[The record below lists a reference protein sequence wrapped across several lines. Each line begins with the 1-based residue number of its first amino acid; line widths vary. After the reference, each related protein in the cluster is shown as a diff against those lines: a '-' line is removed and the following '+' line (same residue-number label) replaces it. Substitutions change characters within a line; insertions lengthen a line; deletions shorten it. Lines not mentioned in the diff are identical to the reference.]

1 MAAKKTENTNN
12 TKKTQT
18 KKTTAKKQ
26 TSKKQTEPKKSNSTA
41 VFLII
46 ILILLGFIAY
56 TYRDR
61 LQVAYQW
68 AINAINEQN
77 AKSAADNN
85 KKNNKIAKNNK
96 KNDKK
101 SPLEKSIEKLDKKTV
116 NPTTTT
122 TIKTKKFEK
131 VTTTTTTVRKITT
144 TTSTTTTVKKAATTT
159 TVTSTTVKKAAVT
172 TTVAVQSKYH
182 TVKVYFTKIT
192 DDKLYLCTVNR
203 SVDYKDAPLTETLN
217 MLLQGPTS
225 SEDNQDIVTNIPTG
239 TRLLGATVKNGI
251 AYLNFSSEFENNH
264 YGKEATIYQLEQIV
278 YTATEFGNVD
288 KVQFLIEGKR
298 TDYLGGEGIIIGE
311 PLGRKNF

>member
-12 TKKTQT
+12 T

-26 TSKKQTEPKKSNSTA
+26 TSKKQTEPKKNNSTA

-77 AKSAADNN
+77 AKSAADN

-144 TTSTTTTVKKAATTT
+144 TTSTTTTVRKQSTTT
-159 TVTSTTVKKAAVT
+159 IAPVT
-172 TTVAVQSKYH
+172 TTVARQTTTTTTVMKAKYH
-182 TVKVYFTKIT
+182 TAKVYFTKIT
-192 DDKLYLCTVNR
+192 DDKLYLCSVNR

-217 MLLQGPTS
+217 VLLQGTTAAE
-225 SEDNQDIVTNIPTG
+225 EDSDIVTNIPTG
-239 TRLLGATVKNGI
+239 TRLLGATVKNGT
-251 AYLNFSSEFENNH
+251 AYLNFSSEFEDNH
-264 YGKEATIYQLEQIV
+264 YGKEATIFQLQQIV
-278 YTATEFGNVD
+278 YTATEFGNVQR
-288 KVQFLIEGKR
+288 VQFFIEGKK

-311 PLGRKNF
+311 PLGRKSF